1 MAETRRGLLERVREN
16 EAAEGRPAAGSAPAP
31 SNGPPAAPSAS
42 QHQGESQAAP
52 PPSPTPAGADQGDQA
67 GVTADPAAAPR
78 SAGHPLPMHLLSV
91 KKAIH
96 TRLLGRHAV
105 DVDPARR
112 QEIHDKVVVL
122 LDEHQRQSGSALPRT
137 DRDRLIEALLDDIC
151 GLGPLQGL
159 MDDEGVTE
167 VMINQ
172 PSQVFVERSGQI
184 SLSEVRFDDT
194 DHLRR
199 VIDRVVSS
207 VGRHVDEANP
217 YVDARL
223 SDGSRVNVILPPLA
237 LKGPSMTIRKFAHT
251 RLSPDDILALR
262 SATPAMLT
270 FLRAA
275 VRSGFNLVVS
285 GGTGSGKT
293 TLLNIL
299 SSYIPPEE
307 RVITCEDAAELQ
319 LQQPHVITLESRPA
333 NVEGS
338 GEVTIRDLV
347 RNCLR
352 MRPDRI
358 VVGECRGGE
367 ALDMLQAMNTGHDG
381 SMSTVHANSPVEAMS
396 RLETLVLMSG
406 TDLPSRAIR
415 EQISSA
421 VHVVVQQQRLR
432 GGARR
437 IVSISEVVGIH
448 ETTGAIELQELY
460 AFQQV
465 GVSAEG
471 RAIGYHTATGVLP
484 RRLERF
490 QKAGED
496 LPSAIFDPTRQPN
509 HAELY

>member
-1 MAETRRGLLERVREN
+1 MGQTFRGLLERVKEN
-16 EAAEGRPAAGSAPAP
+16 EAEEGL
-31 SNGPPAAPSAS
+31 
-42 QHQGESQAAP
+42 E
-52 PPSPTPAGADQGDQA
+52 
-67 GVTADPAAAPR
+67 PAAARGPDEAADPQPELTVLSGPDPDR
-78 SAGHPLPMHLLSV
+78 KAESQRPTGWGEQPLPAHLLSF

-96 TRLLGRHAV
+96 GRLLGRHAV

-112 QEIHDKVVVL
+112 QEIKDKILAL
-122 LDEHQRQSGSALPRT
+122 LSEYQRETGTALMRAEQ
-137 DRDRLIEALLDDIC
+137 DRLVAALLDDIC

-159 MDDEGVTE
+159 MDDASVTE
-167 VMINQ
+167 VMINHA
-172 PSQVFVERSGQI
+172 SQVFVERSGVL
-184 SLSEVRFDDT
+184 SLSEVQFDDVR
-194 DHLRR
+194 HLLR

-223 SDGSRVNVILPPLA
+223 GDGSRVNVIIPPLA
-237 LKGPSMTIRKFAHT
+237 LRGPSMTIRKFARQ
-251 RLSPDDILALR
+251 RLGPDDILRLR

-270 FLRAA
+270 FLSAA
-275 VRSGFNLVVS
+275 VRSGFNLLVS

-319 LQQPHVITLESRPA
+319 LQQPHVIPLESRPA
-333 NVEGS
+333 NVEGN
-338 GEVTIRDLV
+338 GEVSIRDLV

-358 VVGECRGGE
+358 VVGEVRGGE

-415 EQISSA
+415 EQIASA
-421 VHVVVQQQRLR
+421 VHIVVQQQRLR
-432 GGARR
+432 GGGRR
-437 IVSISEVVGIH
+437 IVSIGELTGLDPA
-448 ETTGAIELQELY
+448 TGAVTLQEL
-460 AFQQV
+460 FKFNQV
-465 GVSAEG
+465 GVSPEG
-471 RAIGYHTATGVLP
+471 KAIGYHTATGALP
-484 RRLERF
+484 KRLERF
-490 QKAGED
+490 QRSGES
-496 LPSAIFDPTRQPN
+496 LPSTIFDPARQPD
-509 HAELY
+509 HPDLY